1 MRILILDTC
10 YEAFLDA
17 HYAAEVG
24 LEDRAYTE
32 QWHSI
37 MSCGFGT
44 ADAYSFYLQLLGHDA
59 HEVILNCLP
68 LQRSW
73 AAEHGVG
80 IRRPRIGD
88 RRRAVVKIMSAQVAE
103 FEPDVIYVQ
112 DLKALAIED
121 LKALRKSA
129 RLLVGQLGTEPPDV
143 SRLQAF
149 DLITTSFPHFVPWLR
164 GIGVDSEL
172 LRIGFDPRA
181 LDRVKTGP
189 REGVV
194 FVGSLLRPRWQQ
206 AIDRIAD
213 AAEKVEIDFYGYGA
227 ETWPRGSAVRR
238 RYRGVAWGNDMLRLL
253 GEARIALNRHG
264 DVSREYANNM
274 RLYEATGMGALLIT
288 DSKKNLGELFDV
300 GREIVAYR
308 DSGELVSQIGH
319 YLDHEEERAR
329 IAGAGQ
335 RRTLSEHT
343 YEVRMRELVSILSS
357 RL

>member
-1 MRILILDTC
+1 MSDRKPVDKVHRSPLPIRSPSISHALERLNTVATMP
-10 YEAFLDA
+10 YGLRLNSYA
-17 HYAAEVG
+17 HSHSRHVLRGVPRRPLRGRGG

-172 LRIGFDPRA
+172 LESA
-181 LDRVKTGP
+181 LILGHSTASRPALAKEWCLWVPSCGHA
-189 REGVV
+189 
-194 FVGSLLRPRWQQ
+194 GSRQ
-206 AIDRIAD
+206 
-213 AAEKVEIDFYGYGA
+213 
-227 ETWPRGSAVRR
+227 S
-238 RYRGVAWGNDMLRLL
+238 
-253 GEARIALNRHG
+253 IALPTPLRKSKSTSTAMVQRPGPEAALCGG
-264 DVSREYANNM
+264 DTAE
-274 RLYEATGMGALLIT
+274 
-288 DSKKNLGELFDV
+288 
-300 GREIVAYR
+300 
-308 DSGELVSQIGH
+308 
-319 YLDHEEERAR
+319 
-329 IAGAGQ
+329 
-335 RRTLSEHT
+335 
-343 YEVRMRELVSILSS
+343 
-357 RL
+357 